1 MEVTMRLRNR
11 AAALRTAAVRAGKA
25 GDSLADLL
33 DEAAD
38 KIAELEAALREAKER
53 G

>member
-1 MEVTMRLRNR
+1 MRLRTR
-11 AAALRTAAVRAGKA
+11 AAALRAAAVRAGKA

-38 KIAELEAALREAKER
+38 KIAELEAAVRAATE
-53 G
+53 GQ